1 MKTDEQPLF
10 RDWRFI
16 VFIIVT
22 LAFLAIKVNH
32 MWFKFSD
39 EGIYFYM
46 AKLLLGG
53 EVPYR
58 DFFSTN
64 MPMQLSIIAFFLSIV
79 GEKIILLKLLP
90 ILASIISSVFIF
102 LLVRKRFN
110 SLCALASSTFYLF
123 SFVVLATTDHSTGV
137 HLTTMFIVIGCYLI
151 YREKYLLSGI
161 VLSLALMTRLYA
173 AFALIG
179 LLIYLALK
187 QRNGL
192 IKFLAGII
200 IIILPV
206 NIILLLIFKGDYLTS
221 VFLYHLLKSEGIAK
235 LNILKFFLRW
245 DFLFILL
252 SAFALFIKGR
262 KKLLLP
268 FIVAA
273 AIGAFYMFYA
283 DIYYLYLAML
293 VPFLAMLAG
302 CSLERMA
309 GRLPKAAGV
318 IIVLLILA
326 IVATHNSIFYIKD
339 HAYTAKIDFIDDIVK
354 YVKENSNTGD
364 TIYGS
369 FEITPLVALLSGRR
383 IASNYIDTN
392 EKTFLTGLYD
402 VGKRTE
408 SLKGNVKFVLM
419 KMLVDPAGKVIQ
431 MENIIDP
438 DFLRQECNA
447 TKTYW
452 IKKDY
457 SSNALVVF
465 DCSLK

>member
-1 MKTDEQPLF
+1 MKTDEQPIF
-10 RDWRFI
+10 RDWRFL
-16 VFIIVT
+16 VFIGVA
-22 LAFLAIKVNH
+22 LAFLAIKVSH

-39 EGIYFYM
+39 EDIYFYM
-46 AKLLLGG
+46 AKLMLGG
-53 EVPYR
+53 ELPYR

-64 MPMQLSIIAFFLSIV
+64 MPMQLSVIAFFLSIV
-79 GEKIILLKLLP
+79 GKKIILLKLLP
-90 ILASIISSVFIF
+90 ILASIISSIFIF

-123 SFVVLATTDHSTGV
+123 SFVVLTTTDHSTGV

-173 AFALIG
+173 AFAVIG

-187 QRNGL
+187 QRNGI

-200 IIILPV
+200 IVILPV
-206 NIILLLIFKGDYLTS
+206 NIILLLIFRGNYLTS
-221 VFLYHLLKSEGIAK
+221 VFLYHMLKSEGIAK
-235 LNILKFFLRW
+235 LDIFKFFLRW
-245 DFLFILL
+245 DFLLILL
-252 SAFALFIKGR
+252 SAFALFIKDR

-273 AIGAFYMFYA
+273 AIGAFYLFYA

-302 CSLERMA
+302 CCLERLA
-309 GRLPKAAGV
+309 SRLPKAAGV
-318 IIVLLILA
+318 IIVLLVLA

-339 HAYTAKIDFIDDIVK
+339 HAYTAKIDFVDDIVK
-354 YVKENSNTGD
+354 YVKDNSKPGD

-383 IASNYIDTN
+383 ITNNYIDTN

-402 VGKRTE
+402 VGNRTE

-419 KMLVDPAGKVIQ
+419 KMLVDNTGKVIQ

-438 DFLRQECNA
+438 NFLRQECNA
-447 TKTYW
+447 TKVYQ
-452 IKKDY
+452 IREDY

-465 DCSLK
+465 DCRLK